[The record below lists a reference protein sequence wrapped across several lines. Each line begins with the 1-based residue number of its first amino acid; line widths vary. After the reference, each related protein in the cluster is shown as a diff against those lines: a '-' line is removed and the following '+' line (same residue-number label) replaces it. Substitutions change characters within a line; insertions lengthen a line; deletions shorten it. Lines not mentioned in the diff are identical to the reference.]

1 MRPALASLK
10 LGLVVL
16 VLSQIPACEES
27 DTDAK
32 PKESSTFAGATPGV
46 QFADVTTDS
55 GIDFINV
62 CGDPDKDY
70 IIGMNGG
77 GVALLDYDL
86 DGRLDIFLVNGSR
99 LSPPYDAGASTPPP
113 TDALFRNLGD
123 LRFENVTERAG
134 LVESGW
140 GCGVAVGDYDN
151 DGDPDLFVT
160 QYGPD
165 RLWRNEG
172 DGTFVDVTREAGVG
186 DPHWGASCAFFDHD
200 RDGRLDLFVVN
211 YLQFDPADVRRR
223 GVDLD
228 CQYRGRRVACGPK
241 GLPPAPCTLYR
252 NAGEGRFVDVSL
264 RSGIRTPAG
273 DHLGYGLGVAIL
285 DFDGDGNPDVY
296 VSCDTGPNLLFE
308 NRGDG
313 TFREVGGRFG
323 VAYNDEGVAQAGMGV
338 DAAHVGGRVT
348 EDLFVVNFEDDTN
361 TYYRNEGNGF
371 FSERTA
377 ALGLTAASFEDLGW
391 GTFFFDANL
400 DGQLDLFVANGHVF
414 PDSDKWPESSGYRQ
428 RNRLFLGDSHG
439 RIRDVTDLAGEGL
452 QVRRS
457 SRGAAHG
464 DLDGDGDEDIVIN
477 EIDDR
482 ATLLENRSAPKPH
495 WVAVRVRG
503 TTSNRDGIGAVVTLE
518 TDSTVQ
524 RRRLRSG
531 SSFAS
536 SSELV
541 ARFGL
546 PPGEPIRKLRVL
558 WPTGVEEI
566 FPKPTRTTSIEVI
579 EGQGRPS
586 R

>member
-1 MRPALASLK
+1 MRPAPASLR
-10 LGLVVL
+10 LGLVVSVAL
-16 VLSQIPACEES
+16 VTACEES
-27 DTDAK
+27 DTDAE
-32 PKESSTFAGATPGV
+32 PRESLTSAGATPGV
-46 QFADVTTDS
+46 QFVDVTTDS

-252 NAGEGRFVDVSL
+252 NVGEGRFVDVSL

-377 ALGLTAASFEDLGW
+377 ALGLPTHD
-391 GTFFFDANL
+391 
-400 DGQLDLFVANGHVF
+400 
-414 PDSDKWPESSGYRQ
+414 PESAY
-428 RNRLFLGDSHG
+428 GD
-439 RIRDVTDLAGEGL
+439 R
-452 QVRRS
+452 
-457 SRGAAHG
+457 
-464 DLDGDGDEDIVIN
+464 
-477 EIDDR
+477 
-482 ATLLENRSAPKPH
+482 
-495 WVAVRVRG
+495 
-503 TTSNRDGIGAVVTLE
+503 
-518 TDSTVQ
+518 
-524 RRRLRSG
+524 
-531 SSFAS
+531 
-536 SSELV
+536 
-541 ARFGL
+541 
-546 PPGEPIRKLRVL
+546 PPRH
-558 WPTGVEEI
+558 
-566 FPKPTRTTSIEVI
+566 
-579 EGQGRPS
+579 RPS
-586 R
+586 RSFGERAERVRPRSAGRHDRILLVPQHHEVDRGDAERPDREDVARSRGPGLPRGRDQLAQALNSS